1 MCSTRASQSGTPA
14 AGTPTGA
21 GDDGDQASG
30 EQATLQ
36 SQLEDDHHTSSG
48 WHVDPA
54 GPPITDPVAVLRHL
68 EINGRFHRDTGFGR
82 IYHPGS
88 LSFRENRPND
98 SLHIVVHDNRI
109 AAHVDLVSP
118 LGVKPE
124 RPTGYSVRRAVSHNL
139 VGMAQDLVSLLRGR
153 QGDHR
158 SELDCEWVWDPWRA
172 VPDVG
177 DLLDP
182 EASAWSVQ
190 LEARVSGSLDE
201 ARLRA
206 ALAEALSSHPIE
218 HDPLDVVS
226 CADDLA
232 LDTTRNELQRLP
244 LTLTEWPPLRARLV
258 RHPGG
263 DILMLNL
270 NHAASD
276 GFSGI
281 RVLKAIAA
289 AYAGDADRDP
299 PLDFPTVR
307 DLPVRPA
314 SAPVST
320 LHGRY
325 RVLVERLR
333 NQLARPARLATEE
346 PGDEPGYGFHLVKL
360 SADDTRLVAST
371 EHPGTSRNILTAA
384 LHLAIGDWNLAHGQP
399 GRRVGVLVP
408 VNLRPED
415 WRHERVGNFSVTARV
430 STSRR
435 HRAGPESALKAITTQ
450 TTRNKRSRTGVALL
464 GALDRNGLLPL
475 WAKQSQVVLQPL
487 TGNRLVD
494 TAMLANVG
502 WMDHPPSFGPEA
514 GDTLDVWFSIPARVP
529 ECLCIGAVTVS
540 GRLHLVI
547 RYPHRLFGPAAARRF
562 TDCFLTQIR
571 TMAPAGGSD
580 GPAGPTSP
588 L

>member
-1 MCSTRASQSGTPA
+1 VSSNRASESTSGPVQTVATAVGADGGA
-14 AGTPTGA
+14 AV
-21 GDDGDQASG
+21 G
-30 EQATLQ
+30 ERATLQ
-36 SQLEDDHHTSSG
+36 QQLADDHHSSSG
-48 WHVDPA
+48 WHADPA

-68 EINGRFHRDTGFGR
+68 EIGGRFHRDTGFGR

-88 LSFRENRPND
+88 ISFRENRPND
-98 SLHIVVHDNRI
+98 SLHVVVHDNRI

-118 LGVKPE
+118 LGVRPE
-124 RPTGYSVRRAVSHNL
+124 RPTGYSVRRAVAHNL

-182 EASAWSVQ
+182 QASAWSVQ
-190 LEARVSGSLDE
+190 LEVRVSGSLDE
-201 ARLRA
+201 ARLRT
-206 ALAEALSSHPIE
+206 ALAEALSSHPFE
-218 HDPLDVVS
+218 YDPLEVVS
-226 CADDLA
+226 CADDAA
-232 LDTTRNELQRLP
+232 LDKTRNELQRMP
-244 LTLTEWPPLRARLV
+244 MSLTEWPPLRARLV
-258 RHPGG
+258 RHHAG
-263 DILMLNL
+263 DILMLNI

-276 GFSGI
+276 GFSGL
-281 RVLKAIAA
+281 RVLGAIAA
-289 AYAGDADRDP
+289 AYAGEADRDP

-320 LHGRY
+320 LRGRY
-325 RVLVERLR
+325 RILVERLR
-333 NQLARPARLATEE
+333 NQLARPARLATED

-360 SADDTRLVAST
+360 STEDTRSVAST
-371 EHPGTSRNILTAA
+371 EHPGTSRNILMAG
-384 LHLAIGDWNLAHGQP
+384 LHLAIGDWNLEHGQP

-408 VNLRPED
+408 VNLRPD
-415 WRHERVGNFSVTARV
+415 GWRHERVGNFSVTARV

-435 HRAGPESALKAITTQ
+435 HRAGPASALKAITTQ

-464 GALDRNGLLPL
+464 GALDRTRLLPL

-502 WMDHPPSFGPEA
+502 WVDDPPSFGPEA
-514 GDTLDVWFSIPARVP
+514 GDTLEVWFSIPARVP
-529 ECLCIGAVTVS
+529 ECLCIGAVTVA

-547 RYPHRLFGPAAARRF
+547 RYPHRLFSPAAARRF
-562 TDCFLTQIR
+562 ADCFVAQIR
-571 TMAPAGGSD
+571 TVAASR
-580 GPAGPTSP
+580 S
-588 L
+588 

>member
-1 MCSTRASQSGTPA
+1 MSSNQVSETEPTRVESAA
-14 AGTPTGA
+14 AGGGGHGDRA
-21 GDDGDQASG
+21 GGDRAG
-30 EQATLQ
+30 GDRATLQ
-36 SQLEDDHHTSSG
+36 QQLDDEHQSSSE
-48 WHVDPA
+48 WTVDPA
-54 GPPITDPVAVLRHL
+54 GPPITDPVAVFRHL

-88 LSFRENRPND
+88 ISFRENRPND
-98 SLHIVVHDNRI
+98 SLHIVVNDNRV

-124 RPTGYSVRRAVSHNL
+124 RPTGYSVRRAVTHNL
-139 VGMAQDLVSLLRGR
+139 VGMAQDLVSFCRGR

-177 DLLDP
+177 DLLEA

-190 LEARVSGSLDE
+190 LEVRVSGCLDE
-201 ARLRA
+201 DRLRA
-206 ALAEALSSHPIE
+206 ALTEALSSHPME
-218 HDPLDVVS
+218 HDPLDVVR
-226 CADDLA
+226 CFDDPA
-232 LDTTRNELQRLP
+232 LDKTRNELQRMP
-244 LTLTEWPPLRARLV
+244 MTLTEWPPLRARLV
-258 RHPGG
+258 HHPDG
-263 DILMLNL
+263 DIVMLNL
-270 NHAASD
+270 NHMASD
-276 GFSGI
+276 GFSGV
-281 RVLKAIAA
+281 RVLKSIAA

-325 RVLVERLR
+325 RVVVERLR
-333 NQLARPARLATEE
+333 NQLARPARLATDE
-346 PGDEPGYGFHLVKL
+346 PGDEAGYGFHLVKL
-360 SADDTRLVAST
+360 SVEDTRLVAST
-371 EHPGTSRNILTAA
+371 EHPGTSRNILMAA

-408 VNLRPED
+408 VNLRPDD

-435 HRAGPESALKAITTQ
+435 HRADAASALKAITTQ
-450 TTRNKRSRTGVALL
+450 TTRNRRSRTGVALL
-464 GALDRNGLLPL
+464 GALDRTGLLPL

-502 WMDHPPSFGPEA
+502 WMDSAPSFGPEA
-514 GDTLDVWFSIPARVP
+514 GETLDVWFSIPARVP
-529 ECLCIGAVTVS
+529 ECLCIGAVTLA

-547 RYPHRLFGPAAARRF
+547 RYPHRLFSPAAARRF
-562 TDCFLTQIR
+562 TDCFLAQIATVAASR
-571 TMAPAGGSD
+571 A
-580 GPAGPTSP
+580 
-588 L
+588 

>member
-1 MCSTRASQSGTPA
+1 VKTQA
-14 AGTPTGA
+14 AGDL
-21 GDDGDQASG
+21 GDGGRPD
-30 EQATLQ
+30 EEPATLQ
-36 SQLEDDHHTSSG
+36 QQLGDDHPTSTA
-48 WHVDPA
+48 WNVDPA

-68 EINGRFHRDTGFGR
+68 EVNGRFHRDTGFGR

-88 LSFRENRPND
+88 ISFRENRPND

-118 LGVKPE
+118 LGVRPA
-124 RPTGYSVRRAVSHNL
+124 RPTGYSVRRAVAHNL

-190 LEARVSGSLDE
+190 FEAQIRDSLDE
-201 ARLRA
+201 GRLRG
-206 ALAEALSSHPIE
+206 ALAEALSSHSFE
-218 HDPLDVVS
+218 HDPLDIVS
-226 CADDLA
+226 CDNDIA
-232 LDTTRNELQRLP
+232 LDRTRNELQRMP
-244 LTLTEWPPLRARLV
+244 MTLTEWPPLRARLV
-258 RHPGG
+258 RHPDG

-276 GFSGI
+276 GFSGL

-314 SAPVST
+314 SAPVSS
-320 LHGRY
+320 LRGRY

-333 NQLARPARLATEE
+333 NLLAPPARLATVD

-360 SADDTRLVAST
+360 SADDTRLAAST
-371 EHPGTSRNILTAA
+371 DHPGPSQKVLLAA
-384 LHLAIGDWNLAHGQP
+384 LHLAIGDWNLEYGQP

-408 VNLRPED
+408 VNLRPD
-415 WRHERVGNFSVTARV
+415 GWRHERVGNFSVTARI
-430 STSRR
+430 STGRR
-435 HRAGPESALKAITTQ
+435 HRAGPASALKSITTQ
-450 TTRNKRSRTGVALL
+450 MTRNRRSRTGVALL
-464 GALDRNGLLPL
+464 GALDRTHLLPL

-494 TAMLANVG
+494 TAMLANLGTVE
-502 WMDHPPSFGPEA
+502 DPVSFGPDAGEA
-514 GDTLDVWFSIPARVP
+514 VELWFSIPARVP
-529 ECLCIGAVTVS
+529 ECLCIGAVTMS
-540 GRLHLVI
+540 GRLQLVI
-547 RYPHRLFGPAAARRF
+547 RYPHRLFSPDAASRF
-562 TDCFLTQIR
+562 GDCLVAQIR
-571 TMAPAGGSD
+571 TVAAGR
-580 GPAGPTSP
+580 
-588 L
+588 